1 MIYQRAAVIG
11 IGLIG
16 GSFALAAKH
25 AGVIET
31 VIAVARSADTRAAAL
46 EVGAA
51 DEVTADPAAAVRGA
65 NLVYLAVPVRA
76 TRRIFEQIRDDLAP
90 GTLVT
95 DAGSTKRE
103 VMQAA
108 AELLPAHVTFIGGHP
123 MAGSEQSGVRA
134 ARADLFEGAA
144 YYLTPGGQTQV
155 GAPFDKL
162 RAGQVPLPQQDEPE
176 LGRLHELVRA
186 LGARPVVTTAEYHD
200 RLMAATSHLPHL
212 VAAALARTVHHLAS
226 GQEEVGNF
234 LGTGFADTTRLA
246 EGSPEVWRDILLSN
260 PDNVAVALEEMIEQ
274 LQQFAAALGEM
285 RAETF
290 DELLADA
297 RRARREL
304 LDR

>member
-1 MIYQRAAVIG
+1 MIYQRTAVIG

-16 GSFALAAKH
+16 GSFALAAKR
-25 AGVIET
+25 AGAIET
-31 VIAVARSADTRAAAL
+31 VIGVARSEDTRGAAL
-46 EVGAA
+46 EVDAA

-65 NLVYLAVPVRA
+65 ELVYLAVPVRA
-76 TRRIFEQIRDDLAP
+76 TRSIFEQIRDDLAP

-108 AELLPAHVTFIGGHP
+108 VELLPAHVTFVGGHP
-123 MAGSEQSGVRA
+123 MAGSEQSGIRA

-144 YYLTPGGQTQV
+144 YFLTPSETTT
-155 GAPFDKL
+155 
-162 RAGQVPLPQQDEPE
+162 QDE
-176 LGRLHELVRA
+176 LDRMLALVRA
-186 LGARPVVTTAEYHD
+186 LGARPDVKVAEYHD

-212 VAAALARTVHHLAS
+212 VAAALVSTIHHFAS
-226 GQEEVGNF
+226 GKKEVGNF

-246 EGSPEVWRDILLSN
+246 EGPPELWRDIFLSN
-260 PDNVAVALEEMIEQ
+260 PDNVSAALEEMIEQ
-274 LQQFAAALGEM
+274 LQQFAAAFGEM
-285 RAETF
+285 RGETF
-290 DELLADA
+290 ERLLAEA

>member
-1 MIYQRAAVIG
+1 MIYQRTVVIG

-16 GSFALAAKH
+16 GSFALAAKR

-31 VIAVARSADTRAAAL
+31 VIGVARSADTRAAAL
-46 EVGAA
+46 EVGDAY
-51 DEVTADPAAAVRGA
+51 ELTADTTAAVRGA
-65 NLVYLAVPVRA
+65 DLVYLAVPVRA
-76 TRRIFEQIRDDLAP
+76 TRSIFEQIRDDLAA

-103 VMQAA
+103 VMAAA
-108 AELLPAHVTFIGGHP
+108 AELLPKNVTFIGGHP

-144 YYLTPGGQTQV
+144 YYLIPRGQTEV
-155 GAPFDKL
+155 GA
-162 RAGQVPLPQQDEPE
+162 GVPLPQQDQDA
-176 LGRLHELVRA
+176 LNRMAELVQA
-186 LGARPVVTTAEYHD
+186 LGARPDVKVAEYHD

-212 VAAALARTVHHLAS
+212 VAAALATTIHHFAS
-226 GQEEVGNF
+226 GKTEVGNF
-234 LGTGFADTTRLA
+234 LGTGFTDTTRLA

-260 PDNVAVALEEMIEQ
+260 PDNVAAALDNMIEQ
-274 LQQFAAALGEM
+274 LQQFAAAFGEI
-285 RAETF
+285 RGETF
-290 DELLADA
+290 EQLLEEA